1 MKKMILFAAAMALTF
16 ASCGQKTQSN
26 SADSD
31 STASE
36 LVEGTAASSDE
47 AATAALSDE
56 EKAQVNEICSD
67 LKSSF
72 EKKDGN
78 AAMAALAKAQTIYK
92 NLVAQGKLEEAKA
105 YGATIKNFVSNN
117 AEALKNL
124 VEGNVTISNIV
135 EGIKNLPTSA
145 ETTAEQAKAAADA
158 AADALKN
165 APAAVRNAAENAA
178 NQAAENAKTA
188 AQNKV
193 NEEVNKANQK
203 AAEASNAAK
212 QKAADK
218 INEAK
223 QKAANKVNEASK
235 KPHDAINEA
244 ANKTLKDLMK

>member
-1 MKKMILFAAAMALTF
+1 MKKVFLFVAAMALTF

-36 LVEGTAASSDE
+36 LVEGTDASSDD
-47 AATAALSDE
+47 AATAALTHE
-56 EKAQVNEICSD
+56 EKAQVNEVCSD

-78 AAMAALAKAQTIYK
+78 AAIAALAKAQTVYK
-92 NLVAQGKLEEAKA
+92 SLVGQGKLDEAKA
-105 YGATIKNFVSNN
+105 YGAAIKNFVSSN
-117 AEALKNL
+117 AEALQNL
-124 VEGNVTISNIV
+124 AEGNVTISNIV
-135 EGIKNLPTSA
+135 EGVKNLPTSA

-178 NQAAENAKTA
+178 NQAVNNAKTA

-193 NEEVNKANQK
+193 NEEVN
-203 AAEASNAAK
+203 EAK

-218 INEAK
+218 
-223 QKAANKVNEASK
+223 VNEAHQK
-235 KPHDAINEA
+235 AHDAINEA

>member
-1 MKKMILFAAAMALTF
+1 MKKVFLFAAAMALTF

-36 LVEGTAASSDE
+36 LVEGTDASSDD

-56 EKAQVNEICSD
+56 EKAQVNEVCSD

-78 AAMAALAKAQTIYK
+78 AAIAALAKAQTVYK
-92 NLVAQGKLEEAKA
+92 SLVAQGKLDEAKA
-105 YGATIKNFVSNN
+105 YGAAIKNFVSSNV
-117 AEALKNL
+117 EALQNL
-124 VEGNVTISNIV
+124 AEGNVTISNIV
-135 EGIKNLPTSA
+135 EGVKNLPTSA
-145 ETTAEQAKAAADA
+145 ETTAAQAKAAADA

-165 APAAVRNAAENAA
+165 APVAVRNAAENAA

-193 NEEVNKANQK
+193 NEEVNKV
-203 AAEASNAAK
+203 
-212 QKAADK
+212 
-218 INEAK
+218 NEAK
-223 QKAANKVNEASK
+223 QKAANKVNEAHQK
-235 KPHDAINEA
+235 AHDAINEA

>member
-124 VEGNVTISNIV
+124 AEGNVTISNIV

-235 KPHDAINEA
+235 KTHDAINEA

>member
-1 MKKMILFAAAMALTF
+1 MKKVFLFAAVMALTF
-16 ASCGQKTQSN
+16 VSCGQKTQSN

-36 LVEGTAASSDE
+36 LVEGTDASSDD
-47 AATAALSDE
+47 AAAAALSDE

-78 AAMAALAKAQTIYK
+78 AAIAALAKAQAVYK
-92 NLVAQGKLEEAKA
+92 NLVAQGKLDEAKA
-105 YGATIKNFVSNN
+105 YGAAIKNFVSSN

-124 VEGNVTISNIV
+124 AEGNVTISNIV
-135 EGIKNLPTSA
+135 EGVKNLPTSA

-158 AADALKN
+158 AAAALKN

-212 QKAADK
+212 QKAA
-218 INEAK
+218 
-223 QKAANKVNEASK
+223 NKVNEAHQK
-235 KPHDAINEA
+235 VHDAINDA
-244 ANKTLKDLMK
+244 ANKTLHDLAR

>member
-1 MKKMILFAAAMALTF
+1 MKKVFLFAAVMALTF

-36 LVEGTAASSDE
+36 LVEGTDASSDD
-47 AATAALSDE
+47 ATAALSDE
-56 EKAQVNEICSD
+56 EKAQVNEVCSD

-78 AAMAALAKAQTIYK
+78 AAIAALAKAQTVYK
-92 NLVAQGKLEEAKA
+92 NLVAQGKLDEAKA
-105 YGATIKNFVSNN
+105 YGAAIKNFVSSN

-124 VEGNVTISNIV
+124 AEGNVTISNIV
-135 EGIKNLPTSA
+135 EGVKNLPTSA

-158 AADALKN
+158 AAAVLKN

-218 INEAK
+218 VNEAK
-223 QKAANKVNEASK
+223 QKAANKVNEAHQK
-235 KPHDAINEA
+235 VHDAINDA
-244 ANKTLKDLMK
+244 ANKTLHDLAR